1 MVFTKLSK
9 EWVNQFTEFGMVVK
23 DTIIPSCFL
32 GPSSPHFDLKDA
44 QCQMAIV
51 ESANC
56 MKELFNL
63 SGEGLIIYLR
73 DEYMRQSLQCNNEII
88 DEYLQALTSKDIKG
102 MGFYILHFESS
113 IEIALR
119 ALRLQ
124 LMTFSKNIENLWKA
138 FRSYTK
144 VFFGRTARVW
154 CHIQCHRCR
163 HISFLLFLHII
174 RLLTLSVFAFAAM
187 QVFRLTLL
195 VHVVFT
201 DTFLTHPFTCQ
212 NRQMTCCP

>member
-63 SGEGLIIYLR
+63 SGEGLVIYLR

-102 MGFYILHFESS
+102 TGFYLF
-113 IEIALR
+113 
-119 ALRLQ
+119 
-124 LMTFSKNIENLWKA
+124 
-138 FRSYTK
+138 TK
-144 VFFGRTARVW
+144 VVSAEDICVGE
-154 CHIQCHRCR
+154 
-163 HISFLLFLHII
+163 
-174 RLLTLSVFAFAAM
+174 
-187 QVFRLTLL
+187 
-195 VHVVFT
+195 
-201 DTFLTHPFTCQ
+201 
-212 NRQMTCCP
+212 

>member
-63 SGEGLIIYLR
+63 SGEGLVIYLR

-102 MGFYILHFESS
+102 TGFIFSPIKSRFTDYLKS
-113 IEIALR
+113 IH
-119 ALRLQ
+119 Q
-124 LMTFSKNIENLWKA
+124 KNIKPLKSISILYESIFWSNSSCVMSHSMSQMLSHLFFA
-138 FRSYTK
+138 ISSYHQTSYLICFRICCYAG
-144 VFFGRTARVW
+144 FPP
-154 CHIQCHRCR
+154 HL
-163 HISFLLFLHII
+163 ISSRRIY
-174 RLLTLSVFAFAAM
+174 
-187 QVFRLTLL
+187 
-195 VHVVFT
+195 
-201 DTFLTHPFTCQ
+201 
-212 NRQMTCCP
+212 

>member
-63 SGEGLIIYLR
+63 SGEGLVIYLR

-102 MGFYILHFESS
+102 IGFLYYD
-113 IEIALR
+113 
-119 ALRLQ
+119 Q
-124 LMTFSKNIENLWKA
+124 LI
-138 FRSYTK
+138 Y
-144 VFFGRTARVW
+144 G
-154 CHIQCHRCR
+154 
-163 HISFLLFLHII
+163 
-174 RLLTLSVFAFAAM
+174 
-187 QVFRLTLL
+187 
-195 VHVVFT
+195 FT
-201 DTFLTHPFTCQ
+201 DCYYK
-212 NRQMTCCP
+212 

>member
-63 SGEGLIIYLR
+63 SGEGLVIYLR

-102 MGFYILHFESS
+102 TGFIFLPKPS
-113 IEIALR
+113 R
-119 ALRLQ
+119 
-124 LMTFSKNIENLWKA
+124 WKIYA
-138 FRSYTK
+138 
-144 VFFGRTARVW
+144 
-154 CHIQCHRCR
+154 
-163 HISFLLFLHII
+163 
-174 RLLTLSVFAFAAM
+174 
-187 QVFRLTLL
+187 
-195 VHVVFT
+195 
-201 DTFLTHPFTCQ
+201 
-212 NRQMTCCP
+212 